1 MFFNT
6 FVFLQVFNEFNARK
20 LKNEF
25 NVFSGICNNWMFF
38 FIEILT
44 IAVQVILVQFG
55 GYAIKVVPLNWW
67 QYLVSLGIGA
77 FGRVVGALIK
87 LLPGKLFRINMKEE
101 PMTLDELNRSLSVR
115 IRRPSTF
122 RSFKTQVAIKEAE
135 ENANL

>member
-1 MFFNT
+1 M
-6 FVFLQVFNEFNARK
+6 
-20 LKNEF
+20 
-25 NVFSGICNNWMFF
+25 
-38 FIEILT
+38 
-44 IAVQVILVQFG
+44 
-55 GYAIKVVPLNWW
+55 VPLNWW

-77 FGRVVGALIK
+77 FGLVVGALIK